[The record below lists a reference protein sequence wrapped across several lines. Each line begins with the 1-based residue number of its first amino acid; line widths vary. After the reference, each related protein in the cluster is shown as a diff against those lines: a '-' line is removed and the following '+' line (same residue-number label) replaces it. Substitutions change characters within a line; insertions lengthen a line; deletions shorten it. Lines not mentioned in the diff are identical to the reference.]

1 MPDAHFSAMASL
13 SQVGKHSTLIPVRNM
28 DRAVKFYTE
37 TLGGK
42 LLHRMEGEM
51 KDFWA
56 SVELSGCE
64 FWLVSPEEKEKRE
77 LAYDVFAVED
87 IKAVVGELKGKG
99 VRFNRGE
106 KTSKDSRVEGPITHD
121 SAGATAFFKDSEGNL
136 LMLWQ
141 SASM

>member
-1 MPDAHFSAMASL
+1 MASL
-13 SQVGKHSTLIPVRNM
+13 SQAGKHATLIPVRKM

-42 LLHRMEGEM
+42 LLQRMEGEM

-56 SVELSGCE
+56 SIKVSGCD
-64 FWLVSPEEKEKRE
+64 FWLVSPEEREKRE
-77 LAYDVFAVED
+77 LAYDAFVVDD
-87 IKAVVGELKGKG
+87 IKSAVAELKGKG

-106 KTSKDSRVEGPITHD
+106 KMGEDSRVEGPITYD
-121 SAGATAFFKDSEGNL
+121 SVGATAFFKDSEGNL

-141 SASM
+141 STSM